1 MSRRCDLV
9 TPPSQ
14 SSRFVTALLASNNRV
29 SAEHMSL
36 ALDYSSDDAG
46 IVANDAFGVSSLLTI
61 KKPRVDESVESNTA
75 VIDSAPHVLAEV
87 S

>member
-1 MSRRCDLV
+1 
-9 TPPSQ
+9 
-14 SSRFVTALLASNNRV
+14 
-29 SAEHMSL
+29 MSL

-46 IVANDAFGVSSLLTI
+46 IVANDAFGVSSLLTN